1 MARPLLTTLALAT
14 TWGVSVASNSPTA
27 TDVEH
32 RIAELRRRLEH
43 DDENLDVLE
52 GPRKLMTGT
61 VAPTAAPSLYG
72 DQPNTRPYTDA
83 ESHAGALN
91 HMWMLICGFLI
102 MIMQAGFALVE
113 AGNCRVKNV
122 QSILLKNLTD
132 VAVGTLGWWI
142 FGWSFAYTGPMN
154 DDGYKENG
162 FAGSEQF
169 AGHMFIE
176 VRDDGQLEPT
186 TNILNWFFQWAFCA
200 TAATIVSG
208 GIAERVNFPGY
219 SCYSFLMTSFIYPI
233 IVAWTWGSGWLAE
246 MNSPGYMDFAGSGVV
261 HLTGGIAAL
270 VGAIIAGPRRGRFEG
285 LDTAGR
291 RVKETPDKFIPHSQP
306 LIVLGTFILW
316 FGWYGFNCGSTL
328 AMDSLEVAFM
338 AAQVAMN
345 TTIAAA
351 AGGLTQFMLRYAMM
365 RKYDLGGMCSG
376 ILGGLVSITAPCG
389 NVESGSALLIGIIG
403 GIICQAASSGLR
415 VAKIDDPVDAF
426 AVHGAC
432 GIWGVFAAA
441 AFDWGRGLNVAHGW
455 KGFRCPDWKKS
466 TLGCVN
472 DGTGKQSGNLFA
484 ANFAEIF
491 AIIAWSGGLSAI
503 IFFILKKAKFLV
515 TADDIQEPGIDK
527 SKHSPRKGY
536 DINDPFQEVDDEPLQ
551 SI

>member
-1 MARPLLTTLALAT
+1 MIQDQEVRITTISGKDKDKA
-14 TWGVSVASNSPTA
+14 
-27 TDVEH
+27 
-32 RIAELRRRLEH
+32 RRLA
-43 DDENLDVLE
+43 D
-52 GPRKLMTGT
+52 TG
-61 VAPTAAPSLYG
+61 SLYG
-72 DQPNTRPYTDA
+72 DEDGTREYTQ
-83 ESHAGALN
+83 EENMNGALD
-91 HMWMLICGFLI
+91 HLWVLLCGALVMF
-102 MIMQAGFALVE
+102 MQAGFAMVE
-113 AGNCRVKNV
+113 AGCCRYKNV
-122 QSILLKNLTD
+122 QNVLLKNMTD
-132 VAVGTLGWWI
+132 VCVGTLGWWI
-142 FGWSFAYTGPMN
+142 FGWSFAFSGPFD
-154 DDGYKENG
+154 DDGKKDNG
-162 FAGSEQF
+162 FIGYEQF
-169 AGHMFIE
+169 AGHTFLKG
-176 VRDDGQLEPT
+176 RGDGQLEPT
-186 TNILNWFFQWAFCA
+186 LDPLNWYFQWAFCSA
-200 TAATIVSG
+200 AATIVSG
-208 GIAERVNFPGY
+208 GVAERVNFPGY
-219 SCYSFLMTSFIYPI
+219 TIFSFFMTSFIYPCV
-233 IVAWTWGSGWLAE
+233 VAWTWGGGYLST
-246 MNSPGYMDFAGSGVV
+246 MNSWGFYDFAGSGIV
-261 HLTGGIAAL
+261 HMTGGVGAL
-270 VGAIIAGPRRGRFEG
+270 VGAFIAGPRKDRF
-285 LDTAGR
+285 LDQSAKD
-291 RVKETPDKFIPHSQP
+291 RVMSVPEAFNPHSLP
-306 LIVLGTFILW
+306 LVVLGTFILW

-432 GIWGVFAAA
+432 GIWGVFATA

-466 TLGCVN
+466 TLGCVS